1 MKIAASQLAL
11 HASHTAYQRQEREE
25 SLRVWRGERPAF
37 EAPRSDVTRISDAAR
52 RALAAARD
60 AVPPAPTLH
69 SPSAT
74 AGQAQTAQAQAI
86 EEAQTAAERDPFLVL
101 VRQIIEFLTGE
112 KVRVFDLEE
121 FSAALHRVEQ
131 EASAASEKLQAANTG
146 RAGWGVEYE
155 ARTVREEFEQTRFS
169 ATGTIRTADGQEI
182 SFTLELE
189 MTRAYREEHRVSLS
203 AGDGRRKD
211 PLVVNFAGSAV
222 ELAREAG
229 RRFRF
234 DLDGDGR
241 AESLPLFASG
251 SGYLA
256 LDWNGNG
263 RIDSGQELFGP
274 RTGQG
279 FAELARLDRDGN
291 GWIDAADPDFERLF
305 VWTPAS
311 EGAGALRTLAELGIG
326 ALSLAHVATPFAL
339 RGEANRDL
347 GQVRRSGLYL
357 GENGRVGS
365 VQEIDLTI

>member
-11 HASHTAYQRQEREE
+11 HASHTAYLRQEREE
-25 SLRVWRGERPAF
+25 SLRAWRGERPAF
-37 EAPRSDVTRISDAAR
+37 ETPRSSITHISDAAR
-52 RALAAARD
+52 QALAAATPPS
-60 AVPPAPTLH
+60 AVPPAPI
-69 SPSAT
+69 SQ
-74 AGQAQTAQAQAI
+74 GQAAQAQALD
-86 EEAQTAAERDPFLVL
+86 EASDAAERDPFLVL
-101 VRQIIEFLTGE
+101 VRQMIEFLTGE
-112 KVRVFDLEE
+112 KVRVFDMEE
-121 FSAALHRVEQ
+121 FSATLQRVEQ
-131 EASAASEKLQAANTG
+131 EVSATSEKLQSANTG
-146 RAGWGVEYE
+146 RVGWGVEYE
-155 ARTVREEFEQTRFS
+155 ARTLREEFEQTRFS
-169 ATGTIRTADGQEI
+169 ASGTIRTADGLEI
-182 SFTLELE
+182 AFTLELE
-189 MTRAYREEHRVSLS
+189 MTRAYREEHRVSLA

-222 ELAREAG
+222 ELAREAS

-291 GWIDAADPDFERLF
+291 GWIDEADPAFAQLR

-326 ALSLAHVATPFAL
+326 ALSLAHLATPFAL

-347 GQVRRSGLYL
+347 GQVRTSGLYL